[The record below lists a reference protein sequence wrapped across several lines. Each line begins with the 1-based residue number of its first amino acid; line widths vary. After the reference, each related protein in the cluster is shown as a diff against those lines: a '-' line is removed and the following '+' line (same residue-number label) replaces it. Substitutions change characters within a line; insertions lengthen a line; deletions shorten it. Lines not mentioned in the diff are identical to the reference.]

1 MHRNGER
8 ALKSAQCWSSLS
20 RTLSLARY
28 VEIGKYPL
36 SSSSDFSALSL
47 AISTTR

>member
-1 MHRNGER
+1 MQLGPIVVLQNRLDSILGLA
-8 ALKSAQCWSSLS
+8 AL
-20 RTLSLARY
+20 Y
-28 VEIGKYPL
+28 VIGKYRL